1 MQTRRQNEVRVTTTT
16 PTATDTDRELAAAL
30 DEARAELRATTKRAA
45 EHRGRIQQ
53 LRAHLD
59 HRAVDSPDEFGP
71 TGEPKKG
78 TNAGKLAAEIAAL
91 RPTTSPGSSGA
102 GAAGR

>member
-1 MQTRRQNEVRVTTTT
+1 VTTTT

-59 HRAVDSPDEFGP
+59 HRAVDNRDEFGP
-71 TGEPKKG
+71 SGEPKKG